1 MVGGPS
7 ENPVLVELIS
17 EMCGFPVKV
26 THGASAGAVGA
37 AIMAGIA
44 TDEYKDE
51 YHAQRVM
58 KGEE

>member
-17 EMCGFPVKV
+17 EMCGFPVTV

-37 AIMAGIA
+37 AIMAGIGVG
-44 TDEYKDE
+44 EYKDE
-51 YHAQRVM
+51 KHAQSVM
-58 KGEE
+58 KGEK